1 MRRRLEILLKVMSH
15 ITPFLNW
22 NIQLVLFICCHF
34 FVIFV
39 ASILV
44 NVLPVFNCA
53 SFQNCRWG
61 PSNFCCSLLIETQ
74 RSSGSNC
81 GAGMPLFSEN
91 IMKMTASHGV
101 FHFRHND
108 VCALDS
114 LRTVRRPSV
123 PKCAKYSTMCFWRQ
137 LQRSRRV
144 HCKGCWRFIT
154 GYAPNQV
161 EGRLSAVI
169 ILYGLKIPKIPTI
182 LSFSPKTN
190 RRQQPSQLCIFL
202 TLRQNKPCSKPFRT

>member
-1 MRRRLEILLKVMSH
+1 MSH

-22 NIQLVLFICCHF
+22 KIQLVLFICCHF
-34 FVIFV
+34 FCDFCCQYSSEC
-39 ASILV
+39 A
-44 NVLPVFNCA
+44 A
-53 SFQNCRWG
+53 SFQLCQFSKLQMR
-61 PSNFCCSLLIETQ
+61 SFELLLLIETQ
-74 RSSGSNC
+74 RSSCSNC

-91 IMKMTASHGV
+91 IMNMTASHGV

-154 GYAPNQV
+154 GYAPTQV
-161 EGRLSAVI
+161 EGRLSPVI

-182 LSFSPKTN
+182 LSFAPKTN